1 MAILCV
7 VRYRDFMKHARVLLV
22 LCLGVTLNFGAL
34 VPAHSSTWQEQM
46 LQSLNSIRA
55 QKSLKPLEICKPLTQ
70 AAQRYARTMAQQ
82 DFLSHI
88 GKDGSNVGER
98 IQAAG
103 YDWRN
108 SKTGSSIGENIAA
121 GQQSV
126 AEVMKGWRNS
136 TSHYKNMTNT
146 KFTHVGFGM
155 SVNPKSK
162 FKKYWVQ
169 NFGFGASC
177 PP

>member
-1 MAILCV
+1 MRTQRFFLSILMVLGLIFNSNSTSMAV
-7 VRYRDFMKHARVLLV
+7 
-22 LCLGVTLNFGAL
+22 
-34 VPAHSSTWQEQM
+34 SWQEQM

-55 QKSLKPLEICKPLTQ
+55 QKSLKPLEMCKPLTR
-70 AAQRYARTMAQQ
+70 AAQKYARTMAQQ
-82 DFLSHI
+82 DFLSHT
-88 GKDGSNVGER
+88 GKDGSEIGER
-98 IQAAG
+98 IQTAG
-103 YDWRN
+103 YRWKN

-155 SVNPKSK
+155 SVNAKSK
-162 FKKYWVQ
+162 YKKYWVQ
-169 NFGFGASC
+169 NFGSGASC
-177 PP
+177 QS

>member
-1 MAILCV
+1 M
-7 VRYRDFMKHARVLLV
+7 LLV
-22 LCLGVTLNFGAL
+22 TLLSFAL
-34 VPAHSSTWQEQM
+34 ILNSTSISVGSSWQEQM

-55 QKSLKPLEICKPLTQ
+55 EKSLKLLKMCKPLTR
-70 AAQRYARTMAQQ
+70 AAQKYARAMAQQ
-82 DFLSHI
+82 DFLSHT

-103 YDWRN
+103 YDWTN

-155 SVNPKSK
+155 SENTKSTY
-162 FKKYWVQ
+162 KKYWVQ

-177 PP
+177 QS

>member
-1 MAILCV
+1 MGLSLNSISTSIAI
-7 VRYRDFMKHARVLLV
+7 
-22 LCLGVTLNFGAL
+22 
-34 VPAHSSTWQEQM
+34 SWQEQM

-55 QKSLKPLEICKPLTQ
+55 EKSLLPLKMCKPLTR
-70 AAQRYARTMAQQ
+70 AAQKYARTMAQQ
-82 DFLSHI
+82 DFLSHT

-98 IQAAG
+98 IQASG
-103 YDWRN
+103 YDWTN

-155 SVNPKSK
+155 SENKKSTY
-162 FKKYWVQ
+162 KKYWVQ

-177 PP
+177 QS

>member
-1 MAILCV
+1 MRTQRFFLSILMVLGLIFNSNSTSMAV
-7 VRYRDFMKHARVLLV
+7 
-22 LCLGVTLNFGAL
+22 
-34 VPAHSSTWQEQM
+34 SWQEQM

-55 QKSLKPLEICKPLTQ
+55 QKSLKPLEMCKPLTR
-70 AAQRYARTMAQQ
+70 AAQKYARTMAQQ
-82 DFLSHI
+82 DFLSHT
-88 GKDGSNVGER
+88 GKDGSEIGER
-98 IQAAG
+98 IQTAG
-103 YDWRN
+103 YRWKN

-155 SVNPKSK
+155 SVNQKSK
-162 FKKYWVQ
+162 YKKYWVQ
-169 NFGFGASC
+169 NFGSGASC
-177 PP
+177 QS